1 MAHQDG
7 PTPKSLNFIRL
18 GLLGQT
24 LSLGAIA
31 WFVAGT
37 QGLTPGLF
45 DGIEGY
51 VWGGLG
57 LSFVGLFGGVL
68 AARSRWRSAE
78 SYADKHSANIMGWAL
93 AEAAGLLGAIYLM
106 MGGNAVFFG
115 AGLAL
120 QGLASYVLLP
130 LPEP

>member
-1 MAHQDG
+1 
-7 PTPKSLNFIRL
+7 LNLIRL

-31 WFVAGT
+31 WFVAGPR
-37 QGLTPGLF
+37 GVAPGLV
-45 DGIEGY
+45 EGVEPY

-68 AARSRWRSAE
+68 AVRSRWRSAA
-78 SYADKHSANIMGWAL
+78 SAADKRSANIIGWAL
-93 AEAAGLLGAIYLM
+93 AEAAGLLGAIYLLM
-106 MGGNAVFFG
+106 VGDGVFFG

-120 QGLASYVLLP
+120 QGLASFVLLP